1 MRQMNLTEATLL
13 ALQGKLKLTESTNKD
28 SLWND
33 FVDFVKSKVEQLQDE
48 LQGEPLESDTFE
60 STCKTIATDFAQEN
74 GLSYDEVLQ
83 DKYTDY
89 ISEQLEQNFEIL
101 DESKELK
108 TESIEVETDN
118 TEVTVDDTSTVVET
132 PEETITVEKKNT
144 ECIDCEQPTEVI
156 EVPKE
161 TVVEPVDQ
169 EITVT
174 DVDTTP
180 ENTDSTD
187 INNDVEDTPVA
198 DNTEETTS
206 EETVE
211 EPVEDEDLDESKEI
225 KTENFDTFD
234 ELQQA
239 VKNSGGLYGFIYN
252 EFGNISKE
260 LLKEIALNAVYELS
274 NDELILSDLKERLYE
289 AKDCENCG
297 NENKDQCVETVDRK
311 SFEIRLKEYFTSKDQ
326 NIKDV
331 KVEKILKNN
340 KALKLECNFI
350 DLQDNSTNRTIIVD
364 KLTEGKYFTKYK
376 LRMDKTKI
384 TESKE
389 DTQSLNITTFKNTKR
404 NNVLHCA
411 DVF

>member
-1 MRQMNLTEATLL
+1 MRTMNLTEATLL
-13 ALQGKLKLTESTNKD
+13 ALQGKLKLTESND
-28 SLWND
+28 NSLWDD
-33 FVDFVKSKVEQLQDE
+33 FVDFVNAKIEE
-48 LQGEPLESDTFE
+48 LQNELQNEPLNSDTFE
-60 STCKTIATDFAQEN
+60 STCETIATDFAQEN

-89 ISEQLEQNFEIL
+89 ISEQLELNFEVL
-101 DESKELK
+101 DESKKVK
-108 TESIEVETDN
+108 TESVEVETDN
-118 TEVTVDDTSTVVET
+118 VEVNVNEDSTVVET

-144 ECIDCEQPTEVI
+144 ECVDCEEPTEVI
-156 EVPKE
+156 EVPEE

-174 DVDTTP
+174 DVDATP
-180 ENTDSTD
+180 ESTDSTEVEEVPE
-187 INNDVEDTPVA
+187 NAETEEVEDVED
-198 DNTEETTS
+198 
-206 EETVE
+206 ETVE
-211 EPVEDEDLDESKEI
+211 ESANL
-225 KTENFDTFD
+225 TENFNTFD

-260 LLKEIALNAVYELS
+260 LLKEIALNAIYELD

-289 AKDCENCG
+289 AKDCKNCKD
-297 NENKDQCVETVDRK
+297 ENKDQCVETVNRK
-311 SFEIRLKEYFTSKDQ
+311 SFEIRLKEYFTSK
-326 NIKDV
+326 NRSIKDV

-340 KALKLECNFI
+340 KALKLECNFV
-350 DLQDNSTNRTIIVD
+350 DLQDNSTNNTIIMD

-376 LRMDKTKI
+376 LRTDKTKI

>member
-13 ALQGKLKLTESTNKD
+13 ALQGKLKLTESTDKN

-33 FVDFVKSKVEQLQDE
+33 FVDFVKSKVEELQDE
-48 LQGEPLESDTFE
+48 LQGEPLDSNTFE

-74 GLSYDEVLQ
+74 GLSYEEVLQ

-101 DESKELK
+101 NESKELK

-132 PEETITVEKKNT
+132 PEETITVEKKDT
-144 ECIDCEQPTEVI
+144 ECVDCETPVETEEVI
-156 EVPKE
+156 EIPE
-161 TVVEPVDQ
+161 TVEEPVDQ

-180 ENTDSTD
+180 EDTDSTD

-198 DNTEETTS
+198 DNTEEV
-206 EETVE
+206 EDEEDETVE
-211 EPVEDEDLDESKEI
+211 ESVNL
-225 KTENFDTFD
+225 TENFDTFD

-252 EFGNISKE
+252 EFGNMSKE

-289 AKDCENCG
+289 AKDCENCED
-297 NENKDQCVETVDRK
+297 ENKDKCVETVNRK

-350 DLQDNSTNRTIIVD
+350 DLQDNSTNRVIIVD

-376 LRMDKTKI
+376 LRIDKTKI

>member
-13 ALQGKLKLTESTNKD
+13 ALQGKLKLTESTDKD

-33 FVDFVKSKVEQLQDE
+33 FVDFVKSKVEELQDE
-48 LQGEPLESDTFE
+48 LQGEPLESDAFE

-74 GLSYDEVLQ
+74 GLSYNEVLQ

-101 DESKELK
+101 NESKELK

-118 TEVTVDDTSTVVET
+118 TEVIVDDTSTVVET

-156 EVPKE
+156 EVPEE
-161 TVVEPVDQ
+161 TVEEPTDQ

-187 INNDVEDTPVA
+187 INIDAEDTAVSDNSEEVED
-198 DNTEETTS
+198 EED
-206 EETVE
+206 ETVE
-211 EPVEDEDLDESKEI
+211 ECVNL
-225 KTENFDTFD
+225 TENFDTFD

-289 AKDCENCG
+289 AKDCKNCED
-297 NENKDQCVETVDRK
+297 ENKDQCVETVNRK

-350 DLQDNSTNRTIIVD
+350 DSQDNSTNRIIIVD